1 MSDEM
6 SDEAVG
12 SSIGPGMGVCHLET
26 GVQVIIPA
34 QVEPQRIVEA
44 LEAILNAL
52 KNNVGEGIGCSD
64 LAWMTASEVG
74 AMLLVGIETDDGP
87 EDAVNALHAAAEEFV
102 VRTDAAKAEMD
113 AQVLEE
119 DKEGRVRTP
128 RDDEADED
136 LIEDEQIGGA

>member
-1 MSDEM
+1 MTE
-6 SDEAVG
+6 EAVG

-44 LEAILNAL
+44 VEAILNAL

-64 LAWMTASEVG
+64 LAWMTATEVG

-87 EDAVNALHAAAEEFV
+87 EEAVNALHAAAEEFV
-102 VRTDAAKAEMD
+102 VRTDAAKAEME

-119 DKEGRVRTP
+119 DKEGRVRTL

>member
-1 MSDEM
+1 MTE
-6 SDEAVG
+6 EAVG

-26 GVQVIIPA
+26 GVQIIIPA

-44 LEAILNAL
+44 VEAILNAL

-87 EDAVNALHAAAEEFV
+87 EEAVNALHAAAEEFV
-102 VRTDAAKAEMD
+102 VRTDAAKAEME

>member
-1 MSDEM
+1 M

-44 LEAILNAL
+44 VEAILNAL
-52 KNNVGEGIGCSD
+52 KNNVGDGIGCSD
-64 LAWMTASEVG
+64 IAWMTASDVG
-74 AMLLVGIETDDGP
+74 AMLLVGTETDEGP
-87 EDAVNALHAAAEEFV
+87 EEAIATLHAAAEAFV
-102 VRTDAAKAEMD
+102 ERTTAAKAEMG
-113 AQVLEE
+113 AQVIEE
-119 DKEGRVRTP
+119 DKEGRARTS

-136 LIEDEQIGGA
+136 LIEDEQVGGA

>member
-1 MSDEM
+1 M

-44 LEAILNAL
+44 VEAILNAL
-52 KNNVGEGIGCSD
+52 KNNVGDGIGCSD
-64 LAWMTASEVG
+64 IAWMTASEVG
-74 AMLLVGIETDDGP
+74 AMLLVGTETDDGP
-87 EDAVNALHAAAEEFV
+87 EEAVAALHAAQRSLWREQQPRKLKWKLRSWKKIRRGES
-102 VRTDAAKAEMD
+102 
-113 AQVLEE
+113 
-119 DKEGRVRTP
+119 RTP

-136 LIEDEQIGGA
+136 LIEDEQVGGA

>member
-1 MSDEM
+1 MT
-6 SDEAVG
+6 DEAVG

-44 LEAILNAL
+44 VEAILNAL

-64 LAWMTASEVG
+64 LAWMTATEVG

-87 EDAVNALHAAAEEFV
+87 EEAVNALHAAAEEFV
-102 VRTDAAKAEMD
+102 VRTDAAKAEME

-119 DKEGRVRTP
+119 DKEGRVRTL

>member
-1 MSDEM
+1 MTE
-6 SDEAVG
+6 EAVG

-26 GVQVIIPA
+26 GVQIIIPA

-44 LEAILNAL
+44 VEAILNAL

-64 LAWMTASEVG
+64 LAWMTATEVG

-87 EDAVNALHAAAEEFV
+87 EEAVNALHAAAEEFV
-102 VRTDAAKAEMD
+102 VRTDAAKAEME

-119 DKEGRVRTP
+119 DKEGRVRTL

>member
-1 MSDEM
+1 M

-12 SSIGPGMGVCHLET
+12 SSIGPGMGVCHLDT

-44 LEAILNAL
+44 VEAILNAL
-52 KNNVGEGIGCSD
+52 KNNVGDGIGCSD
-64 LAWMTASEVG
+64 IAWMTASEVG
-74 AMLLVGIETDDGP
+74 AMLLVGMETDDGP
-87 EDAVNALHAAAEEFV
+87 EEAVAALHAAAEEFV
-102 VRTDAAKAEMD
+102 ERTTAAKAEME

-128 RDDEADED
+128 RDDEADEEM
-136 LIEDEQIGGA
+136 IEDEQVGGA

>member
-1 MSDEM
+1 M

-12 SSIGPGMGVCHLET
+12 SSIGPGMGICHLET

-52 KNNVGEGIGCSD
+52 KNNVGDGIGCSD

-87 EDAVNALHAAAEEFV
+87 EEAVNALHAAAEEFV
-102 VRTDAAKAEMD
+102 VRTDAAKAEME

-119 DKEGRVRTP
+119 DKEGRVRTL

>member
-1 MSDEM
+1 M

-12 SSIGPGMGVCHLET
+12 SSIGPGMGVCHLDT

-44 LEAILNAL
+44 VEAILNAL
-52 KNNVGEGIGCSD
+52 KNNVGDGIGCSD
-64 LAWMTASEVG
+64 IAWMTASEVG
-74 AMLLVGIETDDGP
+74 AMLLVGMETDDGP
-87 EDAVNALHAAAEEFV
+87 EEAVAALHAAAEEFV
-102 VRTDAAKAEMD
+102 ERTTAAKAEME

-119 DKEGRVRTP
+119 DKEGRARTP

-136 LIEDEQIGGA
+136 LIEDEQVGGA

>member
-1 MSDEM
+1 M

-44 LEAILNAL
+44 VEAILNAL

-64 LAWMTASEVG
+64 IAWMTASEVG
-74 AMLLVGIETDDGP
+74 AMLLVGTETDDGP
-87 EDAVNALHAAAEEFV
+87 EEAVNALHAAAAEFV
-102 VRTDAAKAEMD
+102 ERTNAAKAEME

-128 RDDEADED
+128 KDDEADED
-136 LIEDEQIGGA
+136 LIEDEQVGGA

>member
-1 MSDEM
+1 MSE
-6 SDEAVG
+6 EAVG

-26 GVQVIIPA
+26 GLQVIIPA
-34 QVEPQRIVEA
+34 QVEPQKIVEA

-64 LAWMTASEVG
+64 IAWMTASEVS
-74 AMLLVGIETDDGP
+74 AMLLVSTEADDGP
-87 EDAVNALHAAAEEFV
+87 EEAVNALHAAAEEFV
-102 VRTDAAKAEMD
+102 VRTNAAKAEME

-119 DKEGRVRTP
+119 DKEGLVRTP

-136 LIEDEQIGGA
+136 LIKDEQVGGA

>member
-1 MSDEM
+1 M

-64 LAWMTASEVG
+64 LAWMTVSEVG

-87 EDAVNALHAAAEEFV
+87 EEAVHALHAAAEEFV

-119 DKEGRVRTP
+119 DKEGRVRTL
-128 RDDEADED
+128 REDDANED